1 MIEGLGHLLVIDR
14 LDVGPVELEDDK
26 LTMPYAVTRMED
38 GAEITD
44 ATELIYKFQEPV
56 FTKREDGTWDPH
68 DVNLA
73 SLIGAQVALNYG
85 LFAKEIRF
93 RGPFDKNDRGF
104 LRDMAANTAREIY
117 VKKILE
123 PNPFLTLA
131 KHPTVRTRTYVQAEL
146 TFEGDDEVPPTTPW
160 VRPESERA
168 IAVLSSGG
176 KDSLLSTGLLEE
188 IGQEV
193 HPLFVNES
201 GRHWFTAINGFRL
214 MEDRHPDRTARVWT
228 NSDRVFP
235 WMLKHLPFVR
245 TDHQRLR
252 SDEYP
257 IRLWTVAVF
266 LFGVLPLMKKRGLDR
281 LVIGDEFDTTVR
293 ARTEGIPHWNGLFD
307 QSRIFDA
314 TLTRFFH
321 KKGWKVHQ
329 FSILRPMSE
338 LLIQR
343 TLMKRYPDLFAAQMS
358 CHATHTE
365 GDRVRPCGRCEKC
378 RRIVGM
384 VLSEGGDP
392 EACGYT
398 PGQIEPALSDLAKQG
413 AHQEK
418 DGQRHLAWSLLRK
431 GLISRE
437 SPLAKIA
444 KQMPHVVRL
453 RFDSQ
458 VSPIADIPQD
468 LRAPLYRIMLE
479 HAEGAVRAEGRSWE
493 SFDLLA
499 PNALAAPSAFARA
512 LQEQDD
518 QIPPDRPTHRL
529 AELTWP
535 QARRRL
541 SEVDVAILPVGAVE
555 QHGKHLPLDVDI
567 WDVVYQADEVAK
579 RCSEPRPLVFPGI
592 PYGVSYHHDD
602 FAGTISVSPETL
614 SRVIY
619 EIGMS
624 AARNGIRKL
633 VILNGH
639 GGNVPALQFAAQM
652 INRDAH
658 IFTCVDSGETSDN
671 ELQDVIETNN
681 DVHAGEL
688 ETSTTLAMR
697 PELVYMDRAETH
709 VPRFSS
715 RYLDF
720 GSNVSVS
727 WFTRTSRI
735 SPSGVM
741 GDPTKATPE
750 KGRRAWEIT
759 IANMVELVE
768 HLKTTSLEEI
778 YRRRE

>member
-26 LTMPYAVTRMED
+26 LTMPYAVTRKED

-44 ATELIYKFQEPV
+44 ATELVYKYQEPV
-56 FTKREDGTWDPH
+56 FTKRADGTWDPI

-73 SLIGAQVALNYG
+73 SLIGAQLALNYG
-85 LFAKEIRF
+85 LFCNEIRF

-123 PNPFLTLA
+123 PNPFLTLG

-146 TFEGDDEVPPTTPW
+146 TFDGDDDPPSTTPW
-160 VRPESERA
+160 VRPEAERA

-201 GRHWFTAINGFRL
+201 GRHWFTALNGFRL
-214 MEDRHPDRTARVWT
+214 MEDRHPERTARVWT

-235 WMLKHLPFVR
+235 WMLKHIPFVR
-245 TDHQRLR
+245 PDHQRLR

-293 ARTEGIPHWNGLFD
+293 ARHEGIPHWNGLFD

-343 TLMKRYPDLFAAQMS
+343 TLMKRYPDLFAAQVS

-398 PGQIEPALSDLAKQG
+398 PGQIEPALSDLAKHG

-418 DGQRHLAWSLLRK
+418 DGVRHLAWSLVKK

-437 SPLAKIA
+437 TPLAKIA
-444 KQMPHVVRL
+444 KQMPHVGATAVRL
-453 RFDSQ
+453 AGLSHLRHPAG
-458 VSPIADIPQD
+458 SP
-468 LRAPLYRIMLE
+468 RAALPD
-479 HAEGAVRAEGRSWE
+479 HAR
-493 SFDLLA
+493 
-499 PNALAAPSAFARA
+499 
-512 LQEQDD
+512 
-518 QIPPDRPTHRL
+518 
-529 AELTWP
+529 
-535 QARRRL
+535 ARRRRRPARGAL
-541 SEVDVAILPVGAVE
+541 VGVVRSVGAELARYALRVRARAPGSGRPDPVRSSDPPTGGA
-555 QHGKHLPLDVDI
+555 H
-567 WDVVYQADEVAK
+567 VAPGTSATVRGRRRDPSRG
-579 RCSEPRPLVFPGI
+579 RCR
-592 PYGVSYHHDD
+592 
-602 FAGTISVSPETL
+602 
-614 SRVIY
+614 
-619 EIGMS
+619 
-624 AARNGIRKL
+624 AARQAPAARRRHLGRRL
-633 VILNGH
+633 PGRRGRQALLRAAAARVPGH
-639 GGNVPALQFAAQM
+639 SVRRELPPRRLRRDDLGVP
-652 INRDAH
+652 RDAVARDLRDRDERGAERDPEARH
-658 IFTCVDSGETSDN
+658 PQRPRRQRSGAPVRGADD
-671 ELQDVIETNN
+671 Q
-681 DVHAGEL
+681 
-688 ETSTTLAMR
+688 
-697 PELVYMDRAETH
+697 P
-709 VPRFSS
+709 
-715 RYLDF
+715 
-720 GSNVSVS
+720 
-727 WFTRTSRI
+727 
-735 SPSGVM
+735 
-741 GDPTKATPE
+741 
-750 KGRRAWEIT
+750 RRA
-759 IANMVELVE
+759 
-768 HLKTTSLEEI
+768 HLHV
-778 YRRRE
+778 RR

>member
-26 LTMPYAVTRMED
+26 LTMPYAVTRKED
-38 GAEITD
+38 GVEITD
-44 ATELIYKFQEPV
+44 ATELVYKYQEPV

-146 TFEGDDEVPPTTPW
+146 TFEGDDDPPSTTPW
-160 VRPESERA
+160 VRPEAERA

-201 GRHWFTAINGFRL
+201 GRHWFTALNGFRL

-245 TDHQRLR
+245 PDHQRLR

-281 LVIGDEFDTTVR
+281 LVIGDEFDTTVL
-293 ARTEGIPHWNGLFD
+293 ARHEGIPHWNGLFD

-398 PGQIEPALSDLAKQG
+398 PGQIEPALSDLAKHG

-418 DGQRHLAWSLLRK
+418 DGVRHLAWSLIEK

-437 SPLAKIA
+437 TPLAKIA

-458 VSPIADIPQD
+458 VSPISDIPQD

-479 HAEGAVRAEGRSWE
+479 HAEGAVRLEGRSWE

-499 PNALAAPSAFARA
+499 PNSLATPSAFARA
-512 LQEQDD
+512 LQDQDD
-518 QIPPDRPTHRL
+518 QIPPGRPTHRL
-529 AELTWP
+529 AEKTVLSAGDLRVEQLVAHAGRPTDQRWLTEKLTAHGLEP
-535 QARRRL
+535 MRLTTVTLTEAILGLAEAGEAVAVLSRTAAEGAVRAGRVRMLRIGQQGLRRRW
-541 SEVDVAILPVGAVE
+541 E
-555 QHGKHLPLDVDI
+555 
-567 WDVVYQADEVAK
+567 
-579 RCSEPRPLVFPGI
+579 LVTLAT
-592 PYGVSYHHDD
+592 GVSALHVQC
-602 FAGTISVSPETL
+602 FASAVQQVAAESTGTPREPTTTKPSTN
-614 SRVIY
+614 RV
-619 EIGMS
+619 
-624 AARNGIRKL
+624 
-633 VILNGH
+633 
-639 GGNVPALQFAAQM
+639 P
-652 INRDAH
+652 
-658 IFTCVDSGETSDN
+658 
-671 ELQDVIETNN
+671 
-681 DVHAGEL
+681 
-688 ETSTTLAMR
+688 
-697 PELVYMDRAETH
+697 
-709 VPRFSS
+709 
-715 RYLDF
+715 
-720 GSNVSVS
+720 
-727 WFTRTSRI
+727 
-735 SPSGVM
+735 
-741 GDPTKATPE
+741 
-750 KGRRAWEIT
+750 
-759 IANMVELVE
+759 
-768 HLKTTSLEEI
+768 KTA
-778 YRRRE
+778 